1 MGIFVESIGTIAAVL
16 TTLSFLPQVIK
27 TYKEKNAENLSML
40 MLVVFFLG
48 VLLWLVYGIVKHSLP
63 LIIANIITGILTVV
77 LIYFKVLYASKKK

>member
-1 MGIFVESIGTIAAVL
+1 MGILVESIGTIAAVL

-77 LIYFKVLYASKKK
+77 LIYFKVLYSSKKK